1 MHAAAGISAAVLA
14 VAWIAACHLLMTR
27 APGFAWNGV
36 VIVGPMLAWLIAV
49 GVQRRWPLLALAAAA
64 GLAAL
69 VYAPLRGSTMSL
81 ETLYVA
87 QHATVHAALALIF
100 ATSLGAG
107 REPLIT
113 ALARRVHG
121 GRLTPDMAAYCRRVT
136 AVWTGYFG
144 VMALLSMALWLLAP
158 FAVWAPFANIATP
171 LAMVTLFVGE
181 YALRYRLHP
190 EFERATLGDA
200 LRAWQQRSADDH
212 AA

>member
-1 MHAAAGISAAVLA
+1 MRAAAGISAAVLA
-14 VAWIAACHLLMTR
+14 VTWIAACHLLMTR

-49 GVQRRWPLLALAAAA
+49 GVQRRSPLLALAAAA

-69 VYAPLRGSTMSL
+69 VYAPLRGSAMSL

-87 QHATVHAALALIF
+87 QHATVHGALALVF
-100 ATSLGAG
+100 AASLGAG

-121 GRLTPDMAAYCRRVT
+121 GRLSPAMAAYSRRVT
-136 AVWTGYFG
+136 LVWSVYFG
-144 VMALLSMALWLLAP
+144 AMALLSVALWLFAP
-158 FAVWAPFANIATP
+158 FVVWAQFANIVTP
-171 LAMVTLFVGE
+171 LAMTALFVGE
-181 YALRYRLHP
+181 YIVRYRLHP

-200 LRAWQQRSADDH
+200 LRAWQQRGADDP